1 MYLDPELAARREALV
16 LHHMAV
22 EEQGDAQ
29 AVVDTFTIKRYDL
42 VATGQLLLGDEGV
55 ARRVRNLVARMPNIQ
70 IELVSLRHCE
80 DPVIV
85 ETIARGTHTTLL
97 FGIEPTGR
105 PYSSRGI
112 AIFRFE
118 YDGLVEEV
126 VYYDRLS
133 IIEQLTRVPQTTP
146 ENDI

>member
-29 AVVDTFTIKRYDL
+29 AVVETFTIKRYEL

-55 ARRVRNLVARMPNIQ
+55 ARRVHDLVARMPSIQ

-80 DPVIV
+80 DAVIV
-85 ETIARGTHTTLL
+85 ETIACGTHTALL

-118 YDGLVEEV
+118 NDGLVEEV

-133 IIEQLTRVPQTTP
+133 IIEQLTGAPRTNP
-146 ENDI
+146 ENNI